1 MNTQQKEN
9 VDYQEVE
16 KFARLADVWWD
27 KSGEFKTLHDINP
40 LRMKFIEQYV
50 DLNNAKVLDVGCGGG
65 ILTEALA
72 RKAGETSG
80 IDMAEASLVA
90 ADTHARQS
98 GLLIEYRCMA
108 VEELALQEREQYD
121 VVVCMEMLEH
131 VPDPESIIRA
141 CTALLK
147 PNGHLFLSTLN
158 RNAKSYTQAILAA
171 EYVLRMLPKGT
182 HDFHKFI
189 TPSELARMCRNAALQ
204 VHAISGMKYNPLSG
218 RYALYENASVNY
230 LLYAQKGA

>member
-16 KFARLADVWWD
+16 KFARLADAWWD

-40 LRMKFIEQYV
+40 LRMQFIEQYI
-50 DLNNAKVLDVGCGGG
+50 DLSNAKVLDVGCGGG

-72 RKAGETSG
+72 RKAGEISG
-80 IDMAEASLVA
+80 IDMAEASLAVA
-90 ADTHARQS
+90 DAHARQS
-98 GLLIEYRCMA
+98 GLLIDYRCMA
-108 VEELALQEREQYD
+108 VEELAAQEYGQYD

-171 EYVLRMLPKGT
+171 EYVLRILPKGT
-182 HDFHKFI
+182 HDFYKFI
-189 TPSELARMCRNAALQ
+189 TPSELARMCRMAGLR
-204 VHAISGMKYNPLSG
+204 VGDIGGLKYHPLT
-218 RYALYENASVNY
+218 RHYALTDDASVNY
-230 LLYAQKGA
+230 LLYAHQP